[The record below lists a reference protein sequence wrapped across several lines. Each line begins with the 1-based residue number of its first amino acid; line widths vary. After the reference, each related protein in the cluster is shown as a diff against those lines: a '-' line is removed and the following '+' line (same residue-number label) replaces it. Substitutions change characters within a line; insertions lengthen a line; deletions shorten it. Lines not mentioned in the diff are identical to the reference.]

1 MFYYIINNKKVHLEE
16 TAVNTVVFPQYV
28 EMTPEQVEFYLA
40 NPDASIEEIKQCK
53 LNEQEVI
60 SLDEYKLT
68 KIEMISIH
76 SLNISNV
83 IIPDYKIQNALACVN
98 ANHTSSIYSHDECL
112 SILEKYN
119 AVGKMCRVL
128 YYETKTRIE
137 NSQSIEDVDSIV
149 YDVLQ
154 EYENIKQNNL

>member
-1 MFYYIINNKKVHLEE
+1 MYYYIFLNKKIVSFD
-16 TAVNTVVFPQYV
+16 TAVDTAVFPQYV
-28 EMTPEQVEFYLA
+28 EMTSEQVEFYLA
-40 NPDASIEEIKQCK
+40 NPDASIEEIKECK

-98 ANHTSSIYSHDECL
+98 TNHTSSIYSHDECL

-119 AVGKMCRVL
+119 TVGKMCRDL

>member
-1 MFYYIINNKKVHLEE
+1 MYYYIFLNKRVVVVN
-16 TAVNTVVFPQYV
+16 TAVNTAVFPQYV
-28 EMTPEQVEFYLA
+28 EMNPQQVEFYLLHT
-40 NPDASIEEIKQCK
+40 NASIEEIKECK
-53 LNEQEVI
+53 LNEPEVI

-83 IIPDYKIQNALACVN
+83 IIPDYKIQNALSCVST
-98 ANHTSSIYSHDECL
+98 NHTSSIYSHDECL

-119 AVGKMCRVL
+119 NVGKTCRDL

-137 NSQSIEDVDSIV
+137 NSQSIEEVDSIV

-154 EYENIKQNNL
+154 EYEDIKQNNL